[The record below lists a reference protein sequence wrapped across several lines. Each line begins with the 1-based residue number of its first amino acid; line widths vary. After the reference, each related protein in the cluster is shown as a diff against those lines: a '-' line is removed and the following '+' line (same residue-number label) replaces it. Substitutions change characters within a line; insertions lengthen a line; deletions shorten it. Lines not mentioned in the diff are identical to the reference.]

1 MVLVRYQPFGG
12 RPSHRDE
19 VNRLF
24 EGFFDRPE
32 AGREAGQEVTL
43 YPAVDLLEE
52 SGHYTI
58 SAELPGLKAED
69 VKITLADNV
78 LTVEGEKKEERERKG
93 RNYHRVERSQGRFR
107 RSFSLPGGVRADR
120 VKAAARDGVLT
131 ITVPKAEEAVA
142 REIEVES
149 A

>member
-1 MVLVRYQPFGG
+1 MVLVRYHPFGG
-12 RPSHRDE
+12 RPSFRDE
-19 VNRLF
+19 ANRLF

-32 AGREAGQEVTL
+32 AGQDATL

-52 SGHYTI
+52 SDRYTI
-58 SAELPGLKAED
+58 TAELPGLKAED

-78 LTVEGEKKEERERKG
+78 LTVEGEKREERERKE

-142 REIEVES
+142 REIKIES

>member
-1 MVLVRYQPFGG
+1 MVFVRYHPFGG
-12 RPSHRDE
+12 RPSFRDE
-19 VNRLF
+19 ANRLF

-58 SAELPGLKAED
+58 TAELPGLKAED
-69 VKITLADNV
+69 VKITLAENV
-78 LTVEGEKKEERERKG
+78 LTVEGEKKEEREREG

-107 RSFSLPGGVRADR
+107 RSFALPGGVRADR
-120 VKAAARDGVLT
+120 VKAASRDGVLT